1 MDIDSKIFPMIEFDN
16 KSVLFSNKNS
26 AGLAFDLSPA
36 VIPCGRWVQQPQV
49 ENIFSDLRQK

>member
-1 MDIDSKIFPMIEFDN
+1 MIEFDN